1 MQQNLKKLTNISFVY
16 WSFAWCILKDENTNG
31 WRDKQDVPKYK
42 SKETCIKAGSH
53 KHQLYLLY
61 IPVYFE
67 NLIYIES
74 IFYVHLIT
82 DMYFVCS

>member
-1 MQQNLKKLTNISFVY
+1 MQQNLKKLTNLSFVY

-61 IPVYFE
+61 IYFE
-67 NLIYIES
+67 NLIYTGDFIN
-74 IFYVHLIT
+74 ILCTFDY
-82 DMYFVCS
+82 